1 MKTVHIFTDGNCR
14 GNPGP
19 GGWAF
24 LLRHVDTQGRRHER
38 VESGAVPHT
47 TNNRMELEAVI
58 QGLAALREPCRV
70 ELYTD
75 SAYVLTRL
83 NGGRAR
89 KHLES
94 VQRLQAVATIHQV
107 TPHDVRGHAGHPEN
121 ERVDALA
128 QQAASTGVGRGWR
141 GPGGSPYHR
150 AAIWVVAIHQ
160 R

>member
-1 MKTVHIFTDGNCR
+1 MKTVDLFTDGSCR
-14 GNPGP
+14 GHPGP

-24 LLRHVDTQGRRHER
+24 LRRYVDGQGRGHER

-47 TNNRMELEAVI
+47 TNNRLELEAVI

-75 SAYVLTRL
+75 SAYVLKLL

-89 KHLES
+89 QNADS
-94 VQRLQAVATIHQV
+94 VQRLQAAATIHQV
-107 TPHDVRGHAGHPEN
+107 TSHYVRGHAGHPDH

-128 QQAASTGVGRGWR
+128 QRAATGVGSGRRGKEER
-141 GPGGSPYHR
+141 GGEGG
-150 AAIWVVAIHQ
+150 
-160 R
+160 

>member
-1 MKTVHIFTDGNCR
+1 MKTVHIFTDGRCR

-24 LLRHVDTQGRRHER
+24 LLRYVDAQGHAHER

-75 SAYVLTRL
+75 SEDVLKLL

-89 KHLES
+89 KNHES
-94 VQRLQAVATIHQV
+94 VQRLQAAAIHQV
-107 TPHDVRGHAGHPEN
+107 TPHDVRGHAGHLEN
-121 ERVDALA
+121 ERVDAFA
-128 QQAASTGVGRGWR
+128 QQAASTGVGRGRR
-141 GPGGSPYHR
+141 G
-150 AAIWVVAIHQ
+150 
-160 R
+160 